1 MNAPDPI
8 ALARSA
14 SAHFVGVGGAGM
26 CALAELVLRRG
37 GRVTGCDLARSPA
50 VQRLEGLGAEFE
62 ADHAAHHVDGAGVLV
77 ITAAVAADH
86 PEVVRA
92 RELGIPVLKR
102 AVALGAVVKR
112 GCVVAV
118 AGTHGKTTTSAIAT
132 EMLAQAGLD
141 PTGFVGG
148 TVTGWEGNLRSGSGD
163 LYVVEA
169 DEYDRSFH
177 ALEPD
182 VAVVTNVEAD
192 HLDVYGDLEGVEE
205 GFRFFLDR
213 VRPGGRVAV
222 CADDHGASRLLA
234 GAGAGG
240 YSFGLSSGSQLRA
253 VDVYSTAAGTC
264 FRVVEDGAEA
274 GPFALGMPGLHN
286 LRNALGAA
294 AAARWLG
301 AGWDAVGAGLAAY
314 RGVERRFERIG
325 EAGGV
330 TVIDDY
336 AHHPTEIRATLGA
349 VRAIHPGRRLVAVF
363 QPHLFTR
370 TRDFHREFG
379 AALTESDVLWLTNVF
394 PAREEPIAGV
404 TGELVATAA
413 RAAGAEEVHYQGV
426 LDELP
431 SAVAGSLQPGDVVVT
446 LGAGSIGEVGPA
458 LLALAQNA
466 GGWEQ
471 HRA

>member
-1 MNAPDPI
+1 MNTPDLI
-8 ALARSA
+8 ALARSG

-37 GRVTGCDLARSPA
+37 GRVSGCDLERSPA

-62 ADHAAHHVDGAGVLV
+62 VGHTTRHVEGAGVLV
-77 ITAAVAADH
+77 VTAAVAADH
-86 PEVVRA
+86 PEVARA

-102 AVALGAVVKR
+102 AVALGAIVNR
-112 GCVVAV
+112 GRVVAV

-132 EMLAQAGLD
+132 EMLAHAGLD
-141 PTGFVGG
+141 PTGLVGG
-148 TVTGWEGNLRSGSGD
+148 AVTGWRGNLRPGGGG

-192 HLDVYGDLEGVEE
+192 HLDVYGDLDGVEE
-205 GFRFFLDR
+205 GFRTFLDR
-213 VRPGGRVAV
+213 VRSGGRIAV

-253 VDVYSTAAGTC
+253 VDVYCSAAGTR
-264 FRVVEDGAEA
+264 FRVLEDGTEA
-274 GPFALGMPGLHN
+274 GPFTLGVPGLHN

-294 AAARWLG
+294 AAARRLG
-301 AGWDAVGAGLAAY
+301 ADWDTVGAGLAAY
-314 RGVERRFERIG
+314 RGVERRFEHLG

-336 AHHPTEIRATLGA
+336 AHHPTEIRATLGT

-363 QPHLFTR
+363 QPHLFSR

-379 AALTESDVLWLTNVF
+379 AALTESDVVWLTNVF
-394 PAREEPIAGV
+394 AAREEPIAGV

-413 RAAGAEEVHYQGV
+413 RMAGAGEVHYEGV

-431 SAVAGSLQPGDVVVT
+431 SAVAGSLEPGDVVVT

-458 LLALAQNA
+458 LLALARDA
-466 GGWEQ
+466 VGRERR
-471 HRA
+471 HA

>member
-1 MNAPDPI
+1 MNAPDLI
-8 ALARSA
+8 GLARSG
-14 SAHFVGVGGAGM
+14 SAHFVGMGGTGM

-37 GRVTGCDLARSPA
+37 GRVSGCDLERSPA
-50 VQRLEGLGAEFE
+50 VRRLEGLGAEFE
-62 ADHAAHHVDGAGVLV
+62 AGHAAQHVDGVGVLV
-77 ITAAVAADH
+77 VTAAVADDH

-92 RELGIPVLKR
+92 RELDIPVLKR
-102 AVALGAVVKR
+102 AVALGSLVNR
-112 GCVVAV
+112 GRVVAV

-148 TVTGWEGNLRSGSGD
+148 TVVGWQGNLRPGGGD

-177 ALEPD
+177 ALEAD
-182 VAVVTNVEAD
+182 VAVITSVEAD

-205 GFRFFLDR
+205 GFRRFLDR
-213 VRPGGRVAV
+213 VRRGGRIAV

-234 GAGAGG
+234 GTGAGG
-240 YSFGLSSGSQLRA
+240 YSFGLSAGSQLRA
-253 VDVYSTAAGTC
+253 LDVHAGSSGTR
-264 FRVVEDGAEA
+264 FRVIEDGWPA
-274 GPFALGMPGLHN
+274 GPFALRVPGLHN

-301 AGWDAVGAGLAAY
+301 VGWDAVGAGLAAY
-314 RGVERRFERIG
+314 RGVERRFERVG
-325 EAGGV
+325 EAAGV

-379 AALTESDVLWLTNVF
+379 AALTESDVVWLTSVF
-394 PAREEPIAGV
+394 AAREEPIAGV
-404 TGELVATAA
+404 TGELVASAA
-413 RAAGAEEVHYQGV
+413 RMAGAGEVHYEGA

-431 SAVAGSLQPGDVVVT
+431 AAVAGSLEPGDVVVT

-458 LLALAQNA
+458 LLELARSA
-466 GGWEQ
+466 GAPER
-471 HRA
+471 HHA